1 MKEWQLNN
9 KGRSD
14 AILAVNPIKVLIV
27 DDSALVRQVLTK
39 IFAQDKN
46 IEVIGTAV
54 DPLFAI
60 KKIKEQRPDVIT
72 LDLEMPRMDGL
83 TFLER
88 LMAVYPMPVVV
99 ISSLAKAG
107 AAATIKALEL
117 GAVDFVTKP
126 SAGLSGG
133 LENLSR
139 EILAKVKSAAAVN
152 MDQVRRQVKKMR
164 VGDRVKTEPS
174 PEISTKKPLVSS
186 TDKIIAIGASTGGT
200 VAVKQII
207 SRLPANL
214 PGILIVLHMPA
225 GFTASY
231 AESLNTI
238 SPLRIK
244 EATDRESLVPGSVFI
259 AAGGKHMVLEK
270 GSGGFTVRT
279 DNSEPV
285 NRHRPSVDKLFFS
298 VAQNASPNSLGIIL
312 TGMGDDGA
320 RGLKEMHDKG
330 SPTIAQNE
338 QSSIVFGMPRQAI
351 ELGAVDRILSLE
363 DISSAIVGF
372 VNG

>member
-1 MKEWQLNN
+1 MPLK
-9 KGRSD
+9 
-14 AILAVNPIKVLIV
+14 PIKVLIV

-39 IFAQDKN
+39 IFSQDKN
-46 IEVIGTAV
+46 IEVIGTAI

-60 KKIKEQRPDVIT
+60 KKIKEHRPDVIT

-88 LMAVYPMPVVV
+88 LMSVYPMPVLV

-133 LENLSR
+133 LEEVGR

-152 MDQVRRQVKKMR
+152 MDQVRRQVKRTR
-164 VGDRVKTEPS
+164 VDDRASRKEETPVEQVGKR
-174 PEISTKKPLVSS
+174 PLVSS

-200 VAVKQII
+200 VAVKNIL
-207 SRLPANL
+207 RKLPANL
-214 PGILIVLHMPA
+214 PGILVVLHMPA

-238 SPLRIK
+238 SSLRVK
-244 EATDRESLVPGSVFI
+244 EATDRESLVPGCVYV
-259 AAGGKHMVLEK
+259 AAGGKHLELEK
-270 GSGGFTVRT
+270 GIGGYIVRT
-279 DNSEPV
+279 NTSPPV

-338 QSSIVFGMPRQAI
+338 ESSIVFGMPRQAI
-351 ELGAVDRILSLE
+351 ELGATDRVLALD
-363 DISSAIVGF
+363 DISSAIVSF
-372 VNG
+372 VRG